1 MIVSIVDERQRAIS
15 LGAAKYL
22 VKPINR
28 NQLSYALCKLMASC
42 DDTPDNITE
51 IESIQTSSLT
61 DNDPRPHLLL
71 AEDNEANI
79 KTLTDYLDANG
90 YRVSVARGGVEAS
103 DQTKVLSPDLI
114 LMDIQMP
121 NLNGIEAIER
131 MQEDEAIPDIP
142 TIALTALDMPGDRE
156 RCLAAGACD
165 YLNKPVSLKALNA
178 VIEKFLNEQSRT
190 QIPA

>member
-1 MIVSIVDERQRAIS
+1 MERLKVNPNTRHIPIMIVSIVDERQRAIS

-79 KTLTDYLDANG
+79 KH
-90 YRVSVARGGVEAS
+90 
-103 DQTKVLSPDLI
+103 
-114 LMDIQMP
+114 
-121 NLNGIEAIER
+121 
-131 MQEDEAIPDIP
+131 
-142 TIALTALDMPGDRE
+142 
-156 RCLAAGACD
+156 
-165 YLNKPVSLKALNA
+165 
-178 VIEKFLNEQSRT
+178 
-190 QIPA
+190 